1 MATLGWAS
9 ALCKPDKAAVVM
21 AATPADR
28 YISRY
33 LTAKVKAT
41 DGTIA
46 RV

>member
-1 MATLGWAS
+1 MATLGWTP
-9 ALCKPDKAAVVM
+9 ALGKPEGAAVVM

-33 LTAKVKAT
+33 LTARVEARNN
-41 DGTIA
+41 TIA